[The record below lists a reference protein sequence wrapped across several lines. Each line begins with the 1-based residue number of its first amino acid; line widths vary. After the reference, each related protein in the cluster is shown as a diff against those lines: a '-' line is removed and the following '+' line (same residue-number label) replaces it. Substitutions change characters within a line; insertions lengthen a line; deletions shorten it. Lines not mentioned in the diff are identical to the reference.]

1 MKIVYLAL
9 LFLLLFIRCT
19 EKKQYPENELK
30 SALDTHLTEQNLYVK
45 IPMKQL
51 KSGHLSLVAKVNRVN
66 GRFILDTGS
75 SSTIID
81 RRLRKKFRLIT
92 KETQK
97 IAKTAGGSQLS
108 MRVSFD
114 NILEFEELK
123 LRNVKISLV
132 DLKHINYS
140 FQSMGMLQ
148 LDGIIGSDI
157 LKNRKAVIDYE
168 NLVIYLKR

>member
-1 MKIVYLAL
+1 MKTIYLIPF
-9 LFLLLFIRCT
+9 FLLLFIHCS
-19 EKKQYPENELK
+19 EKKQLTENELV
-30 SALDTHLTEQNLYVK
+30 STLDSHLVAKNSYVK

-92 KETQK
+92 QETQK

-108 MRVSFD
+108 MKVSLD
-114 NILEFEELK
+114 NILEFEKLK

-140 FQSMGMLQ
+140 FQSMGMLR

-157 LKNRKAVIDYE
+157 LKDRKAVIDYE
-168 NLVIYLKR
+168 NLVIYLKK